1 MKKRILSILAIAL
14 VVANVNAASVS
25 TVDGNGKRDAKVET
39 VNNDANVKYVGET
52 KDNGIVFDVNYEN
65 PKSQRFVLVIS
76 NSQGDVLFNQSY
88 RDAAFRKTIMVKKDS
103 DAAGS
108 VTFSV
113 RSNGDEIFSK
123 TFQIDT
129 EAQVIRKVTVKPVN

>member
-14 VVANVNAASVS
+14 VVANVNAAGVS

-65 PKSQRFVLVIS
+65 PKNQRFVLVIS